1 MPSRGV
7 NAVRRKIKLTIGQI
21 TGPMAKRAITEA
33 LIIGGGAA
41 DVMTPVDTSFLINSR
56 YRAVTQGRS
65 GWNGR
70 FGYAAKYAAAVHEM
84 SGKLKGQPRADFG
97 TTRAGVAFGG
107 GTGKGN
113 YWDPAGEP
121 QFLKKGF
128 EQSKALI
135 SEAVLRAMRI

>member
-56 YRAVTQGRS
+56 YRVVTQGRS

-70 FGYAAKYAAAVHEM
+70 FGYAARYAAAVHEKPGTNV
-84 SGKLKGQPRADFG
+84 GKNTQRDPSNPSR
-97 TTRAGVAFGG
+97 GVM
-107 GTGKGN
+107 
-113 YWDPAGEP
+113 WDPAGEP
-121 QFLKKGF
+121 EFLKKGF

>member
-21 TGPMAKRAITEA
+21 TGPMANRAITEA

-56 YRAVTQGRS
+56 YRVVTQGRS

-70 FGYAAKYAAAVHEM
+70 FGYAARYAAAVHEKPGTNV
-84 SGKLKGQPRADFG
+84 GKNIQRDPSNPSR
-97 TTRAGVAFGG
+97 GVMWA
-107 GTGKGN
+107 
-113 YWDPAGEP
+113 PAGEP
-121 QFLKKGF
+121 EFLKKGF
-128 EQSKALI
+128 EQSRALI
-135 SEAVLRAMRI
+135 TEAVLRAMRI

>member
-56 YRAVTQGRS
+56 YRVVTQGRS

-70 FGYAAKYAAAVHEM
+70 FGYAANYAAAVHEM
-84 SGKLKGQPRADFG
+84 SG
-97 TTRAGVAFGG
+97 TNV
-107 GTGKGN
+107 GKNTQRDPSNPSRGIM
-113 YWDPAGEP
+113 WAPAGEP
-121 QFLKKGF
+121 EFLKKGF

-135 SEAVLRAMRI
+135 TEAVLRAMRI

>member
-7 NAVRRKIKLTIGQI
+7 NQVRRNIRLTIDRI

-56 YRAVTQGRS
+56 YRVVTENRN

-70 FGYAAKYAAAVHEM
+70 FGYAARYAAAVHDR
-84 SGKLKGQPRADFG
+84 PG
-97 TTRAGVAFGG
+97 TNV
-107 GTGKGN
+107 GKGTPRDPSDPGRGVM
-113 YWDPAGEP
+113 WAPAGEP
-121 QFLKKGF
+121 EFLKKGF

-135 SEAVLRAMRI
+135 TEAVLRAMRI

>member
-41 DVMTPVDTSFLINSR
+41 DVMTPVDTSVLINSR
-56 YRAVTQGRS
+56 YRGVTQART

-70 FGYAAKYAAAVHEM
+70 FGYAANYAAAVHEKPGTNV
-84 SGKLKGQPRADFG
+84 GKNTQRDPSDP
-97 TTRAGVAFGG
+97 TRGIMWA
-107 GTGKGN
+107 
-113 YWDPAGEP
+113 PAGEP
-121 QFLKKGF
+121 EFLKKGF

-135 SEAVLRAMRI
+135 TEAVLRAMRI